1 MVTIVLSYY
10 QLSVS
15 SSTRLDKKSSVE
27 CWSPKELGW
36 RSRPTSM
43 RPFGVF
49 WLTTHVS
56 TCEQRVT
63 CGYSRSA
70 AVPFS
75 ILAHGPR
82 LIIEVTLGWRNGPL
96 LSTHTDDGDGEYWV
110 YIIYWTTN
118 DSKCTFR
125 QKASRAMEICHK
137 HYYMPADPCTAHRCY
152 KLPDMREFRLLP
164 HHSDAYLLTPECFR

>member
-10 QLSVS
+10 GTNFRFRRILDSIKKLCRVLES
-15 SSTRLDKKSSVE
+15 KRARLAQY
-27 CWSPKELGW
+27 
-36 RSRPTSM
+36 RPTSM

-49 WLTTHVS
+49 WLTGGRPHM
-56 TCEQRVT
+56 
-63 CGYSRSA
+63 SA
-70 AVPFS
+70 PVNSELLVATADRLQYPS
-75 ILAHGPR
+75 ASGRNGPS
-82 LIIEVTLGWRNGPL
+82 LTIEITLGWRNGPL

-125 QKASRAMEICHK
+125 QKASRAMKICHK

-152 KLPDMREFRLLP
+152 KIP
-164 HHSDAYLLTPECFR
+164 